1 MKKRKIALSL
11 LIAGGLVSPLAQA
24 TNGYFAIGY
33 GVKTEGMGGA
43 GIALPQDS
51 LAAANNPAGMVL
63 VGDRADVG
71 LTLFRPNRDATI
83 SGNNLG
89 PAGSMNGT
97 YSGNGRSN
105 FLIPDVGYNKMI
117 NPNMSLGVSIYGN
130 GGMNTQYNNNPFAP
144 LGGQGAAGVN
154 LAQLF
159 VAPTW
164 SMKVNESNSIGVSLN
179 LVYQTFSAQGLQP
192 FACPTVALCGNNP
205 VPSASPANVT
215 NNGTDSSTGVGI
227 RLGWN
232 GQVTDMVSL
241 GATYQPKTKMSKFS
255 KYAGLFADG
264 GSFDIPASYGAGIAV
279 KANQQTTVAFDLE
292 KIAYSGVS
300 SVGNSPANMAVAQFG
315 AAGGPGFGWQDMTVY
330 KLGVAYAY
338 SSDLTLRA
346 GFNHN
351 SQQIGTNAAFLNIL
365 APGVVQNHLTLGSTW
380 KMADKSELSVAY
392 IHAFSQTVTGPIA
405 GFGGGTVSIRM
416 HEDSIGV
423 MYGW

>member
-1 MKKRKIALSL
+1 MKKRKIAVSL
-11 LIAGGLVSPLAQA
+11 LIAGGLASPLAHA

-33 GVKTEGMGGA
+33 GVKNEGMGGV

-83 SGNNLG
+83 SGNLT
-89 PAGSMNGT
+89 PFGSMNGS

-105 FLIPDVGYNKMI
+105 FLIPDAGYNKMI
-117 NPNMSLGVSIYGN
+117 NPDMSLGVSIYGN
-130 GGMNTQYNNNPFAP
+130 GGMNTQYNNNPFAT

-164 SMKVNESNSIGVSLN
+164 SMKVNQTNSIGVSLN

-192 FACPTVALCGNNP
+192 FACPTVALCGGGP

-215 NNGTDSSTGVGI
+215 NNGTDTSTGVGI
-227 RLGWN
+227 KLGWT
-232 GQVTDMVSL
+232 GQVTDMVTL
-241 GATYQPKTKMSKFS
+241 GATFQPKTKMSKFS
-255 KYAGLFADG
+255 KYSGLFADG
-264 GSFDIPASYGAGIAV
+264 GSFDIPATYGAGIAV
-279 KANQQTTVAFDLE
+279 KANQQTTVAFDVQ

-300 SVGNSPANMAVAQFG
+300 SVGNSPANPAQFG

-351 SQQIGTNAAFLNIL
+351 TQQIGTNAAFLNIL
-365 APGVVQNHLTLGSTW
+365 APGVVQNHLSLGSTW
-380 KMADKSELSVAY
+380 KLADKSELSVAY
-392 IHAFSQTVTGPIA
+392 IHAFSQTVTGPIPA
-405 GFGGGTVSIRM
+405 AYGGGTASIRM
-416 HEDSIGV
+416 SEDSIGV